1 MGAGADEALIKGCA
15 FSGLGNFYFINRDNE
30 IEEKVIESLAKT
42 RLDYL
47 LVTEC
52 KVLSEDE
59 EVLVELTNLPQPL
72 QPASLF
78 SVQLFLEGKAEAS
91 LMSVKITDPNTNKE
105 THVSRPIKKSQLRS
119 LFNSS
124 ALSAIN
130 QVHDPAQQV
139 AKSVLYG
146 VVCSRTALVAHKKI
160 AKLGMQEPEFIKIPM
175 TQARLWGG
183 DFEIQVKTL
192 TGKTIEFLVSSY
204 DSIECVKAKI
214 QDIEG
219 IPPD

>member
-1 MGAGADEALIKGCA
+1 
-15 FSGLGNFYFINRDNE
+15 
-30 IEEKVIESLAKT
+30 
-42 RLDYL
+42 
-47 LVTEC
+47 
-52 KVLSEDE
+52 
-59 EVLVELTNLPQPL
+59 
-72 QPASLF
+72 
-78 SVQLFLEGKAEAS
+78 
-91 LMSVKITDPNTNKE
+91 
-105 THVSRPIKKSQLRS
+105 

-130 QVHDPAQQV
+130 QVNDHAQQV

-183 DFEIQVKTL
+183 DFEIRVKTL
-192 TGKTIEFLVSSY
+192 TGKTIEFAVNSY
-204 DSIECVKAKI
+204 EVIAEVKTKI
-214 QDIEG
+214 QDMEG